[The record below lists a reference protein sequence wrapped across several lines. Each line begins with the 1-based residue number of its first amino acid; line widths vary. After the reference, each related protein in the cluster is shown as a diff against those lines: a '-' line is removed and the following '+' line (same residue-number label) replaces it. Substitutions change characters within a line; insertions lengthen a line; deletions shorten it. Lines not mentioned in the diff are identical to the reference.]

1 MGRFGGRFDERP
13 GAEDTSAE
21 AKRDR
26 VLAHFPPAMV
36 PRAMALIT
44 PAQPGRDRCRFSFLA
59 DAATGRVALSFAERG
74 AGAAPVD
81 GHALASRRVNDLLP
95 LIVAAAN
102 ARAPLRANLRAAHV
116 HAPRWAGAE
125 PVVALVYEGPP
136 AGEAA
141 WLAAADAL
149 RADCAA
155 AAVGPRGAG
164 EVVHVVGRFKG
175 RALLSGT
182 NDFVVDALDLADGR
196 RPRYEFPEGSF
207 SHPCGSANERSLDWL
222 VARVDD
228 IRASLGRAPNLLE
241 LYCGC
246 GNHTVALAPATGRTV
261 AVEVDARLT
270 AAAER
275 NLDRNGVANATILT
289 DTVGA
294 SRGVHRALRAKRS
307 GDVCFD
313 LLLVDPPRR
322 GLDAATRKCLA
333 AYDHVLFVSCN
344 PAALAEDLEALE
356 PTHAVAAAAVVDGFP
371 GTPHCE
377 CLVHFARRPPPRP
390 SSVAFAAP
398 VHQPRSLRDTAL
410 AVLSDNA
417 RDLGTDAVD
426 ALDVAAASDLLRWIV
441 SKQKLTTS
449 IALVFMRSRHT
460 DIAAALGHLD
470 LVAGVDTYGP
480 GYVPSGGRAF

>member
-1 MGRFGGRFDERP
+1 MIC
-13 GAEDTSAE
+13 T
-21 AKRDR
+21 
-26 VLAHFPPAMV
+26 
-36 PRAMALIT
+36 
-44 PAQPGRDRCRFSFLA
+44 Q
-59 DAATGRVALSFAERG
+59 
-74 AGAAPVD
+74 
-81 GHALASRRVNDLLP
+81 
-95 LIVAAAN
+95 
-102 ARAPLRANLRAAHV
+102 
-116 HAPRWAGAE
+116 
-125 PVVALVYEGPP
+125 
-136 AGEAA
+136 
-141 WLAAADAL
+141 
-149 RADCAA
+149 
-155 AAVGPRGAG
+155 
-164 EVVHVVGRFKG
+164 
-175 RALLSGT
+175 
-182 NDFVVDALDLADGR
+182 
-196 RPRYEFPEGSF
+196 
-207 SHPCGSANERSLDWL
+207 
-222 VARVDD
+222 
-228 IRASLGRAPNLLE
+228 
-241 LYCGC
+241 
-246 GNHTVALAPATGRTV
+246 VALAPATGRTV

-270 AAAER
+270 AAAKR

-313 LLLVDPPRR
+313 VLLVDPPRR
-322 GLDAATRKCLA
+322 GLDAATRTCLA

-344 PAALAEDLEALE
+344 PAALAEDLKALE